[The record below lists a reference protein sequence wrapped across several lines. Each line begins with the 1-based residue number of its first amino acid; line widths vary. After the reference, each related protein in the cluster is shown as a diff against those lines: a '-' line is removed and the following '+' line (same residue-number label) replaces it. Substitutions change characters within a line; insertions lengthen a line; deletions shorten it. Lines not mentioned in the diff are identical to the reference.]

1 MCKNFIFFLFSCYF
15 ILCGQKSTAQGSG
28 LLIQQYGKSN
38 LDEFGLR
45 KWNYDAHLLLNRFNT
60 TDRETKGKIGFSA
73 GGSVRYNFKKSYG
86 LRTGI
91 DIHSIN
97 YAYDLANDTSKD
109 QLLFLSIPL
118 TGRLYPVKRVTL
130 ELGLVYNFLL
140 KTKGDPPTN
149 LEEFPVTY
157 PEGTFSNSF
166 GVLAAVHYTFWK
178 RFSASIQY
186 QFQKNNT
193 NPVQRETN
201 GFAGFML
208 GFHYTFLTPK
218 IPVN

>member
-1 MCKNFIFFLFSCYF
+1 MLGFCILFWTNSR
-15 ILCGQKSTAQGSG
+15 AQGSG

-38 LDEFGLR
+38 VDEIGLR
-45 KWNYDAHLLLNRFNT
+45 KWNFDAHLFLNRFNT
-60 TDRETKGKIGFSA
+60 KDRETKGKISRSA

-97 YAYDLANDTSKD
+97 YAYNLAYDTSKD

-166 GVLAAVHYTFWK
+166 GVLAAAHYTFWK

-208 GFHYTFLTPK
+208 GVHYTFLTPK

>member
-1 MCKNFIFFLFSCYF
+1 MLGFCILFWTNSR
-15 ILCGQKSTAQGSG
+15 AQGSG

-38 LDEFGLR
+38 VDEIGLR
-45 KWNYDAHLLLNRFNT
+45 KWNFDAHLFLNRFNT
-60 TDRETKGKIGFSA
+60 TDRETKGKISRSA

-97 YAYDLANDTSKD
+97 YAYNLANDTSKD
-109 QLLFLSIPL
+109 QLLFLSIPM
-118 TGRLYPVKRVTL
+118 TGRLYPAKRVTL

-140 KTKGDPPTN
+140 QSKGDPPTN
-149 LEEFPVTY
+149 LEEFPVAY
-157 PEGTFSNSF
+157 LDDTFSNSF
-166 GVLAAVHYTFWK
+166 GVLAAAHYTFWK
-178 RFSASIQY
+178 RFSASLQY

-201 GFAGFML
+201 GFAGLML
-208 GFHYTFLTPK
+208 GVHYTFLTNK
-218 IPVN
+218 IPPN

>member
-1 MCKNFIFFLFSCYF
+1 MLGFCILFWTNSR
-15 ILCGQKSTAQGSG
+15 AQGSG

-38 LDEFGLR
+38 VDEIGLR
-45 KWNYDAHLLLNRFNT
+45 KWNFDAHLFLNRFNT
-60 TDRETKGKIGFSA
+60 TDRETKGKISLSA

-97 YAYDLANDTSKD
+97 YAYNLANDTSKD

-118 TGRLYPVKRVTL
+118 TGRLYPAKRVTL

-140 KTKGDPPTN
+140 QSKGDPPTN
-149 LEEFPVTY
+149 LEEFPVAY
-157 PEGTFSNSF
+157 PDDTFSNSF
-166 GVLAAVHYTFWK
+166 GVLAAAHYTFWK
-178 RFSASIQY
+178 RFSASLQY

-201 GFAGFML
+201 GFAGLML
-208 GFHYTFLTPK
+208 GVHYTFLTNK
-218 IPVN
+218 IPPN

>member
-1 MCKNFIFFLFSCYF
+1 MLGFCILFWTNSR
-15 ILCGQKSTAQGSG
+15 AQGNG

-38 LDEFGLR
+38 VDEIGLR
-45 KWNYDAHLLLNRFNT
+45 KWNFDAHLLLNRFNT
-60 TDRETKGKIGFSA
+60 TDRETKGKISRSA

-97 YAYDLANDTSKD
+97 YAYNLANDTSKD

-140 KTKGDPPTN
+140 QSKGDPPTN
-149 LEEFPVTY
+149 LEEFPVAY
-157 PEGTFSNSF
+157 PNDTFSNSF
-166 GVLAAVHYTFWK
+166 GVLAAAHYTFWK
-178 RFSASIQY
+178 RFSASLQY

-201 GFAGFML
+201 GFAGLML
-208 GFHYTFLTPK
+208 GVHYTFLTNK
-218 IPVN
+218 IPPN

>member
-1 MCKNFIFFLFSCYF
+1 MLGFCILFWTNSR
-15 ILCGQKSTAQGSG
+15 AQGNG

-38 LDEFGLR
+38 VDEIGLR
-45 KWNYDAHLLLNRFNT
+45 KWNFDAHLLLNRFNT
-60 TDRETKGKIGFSA
+60 TDRETKGKISRSA

-97 YAYDLANDTSKD
+97 YAYNLANDTSKD
-109 QLLFLSIPL
+109 QLLFLSIPI
-118 TGRLYPVKRVTL
+118 TGRLYPAKRVTL

-140 KTKGDPPTN
+140 QSKGDPPTN
-149 LEEFPVTY
+149 LEEFPVAY
-157 PEGTFSNSF
+157 PNDTFSNSF
-166 GVLAAVHYTFWK
+166 GVLAAAHYTFWK
-178 RFSASIQY
+178 RFSASLQY

-201 GFAGFML
+201 GFAGLML
-208 GFHYTFLTPK
+208 GVHYTFLTNK
-218 IPVN
+218 IPPN

>member
-1 MCKNFIFFLFSCYF
+1 MLGFCILFWTNSR
-15 ILCGQKSTAQGSG
+15 AQGSG

-38 LDEFGLR
+38 VDEIGLR
-45 KWNYDAHLLLNRFNT
+45 KWNFDAHLFLNRFNT
-60 TDRETKGKIGFSA
+60 TDRETKGKISQSA

-97 YAYDLANDTSKD
+97 YAYNLANDTSKD
-109 QLLFLSIPL
+109 QLLFLSIPM
-118 TGRLYPVKRVTL
+118 TGRLYPAKRVTL

-140 KTKGDPPTN
+140 QSKGDPPTN
-149 LEEFPVTY
+149 LEEFPVAY
-157 PEGTFSNSF
+157 PDDTFSNSF
-166 GVLAAVHYTFWK
+166 GVLAAAHYTFWK
-178 RFSASIQY
+178 RFSASLQY

-201 GFAGFML
+201 GFAGLML
-208 GFHYTFLTPK
+208 GVHYTFLTNK
-218 IPVN
+218 IPPN

>member
-1 MCKNFIFFLFSCYF
+1 MLGFCILFWTNSR
-15 ILCGQKSTAQGSG
+15 AQGSG

-38 LDEFGLR
+38 VDEIGLR
-45 KWNYDAHLLLNRFNT
+45 KWNFDAHLFLNRFNT
-60 TDRETKGKIGFSA
+60 TDRETKGKISLSA

-97 YAYDLANDTSKD
+97 YAYNLANDTSKD

-140 KTKGDPPTN
+140 QSKGDPPTN
-149 LEEFPVTY
+149 LEEFPVAY
-157 PEGTFSNSF
+157 PDDTFSNSF
-166 GVLAAVHYTFWK
+166 GVLAAAHYTFWK
-178 RFSASIQY
+178 RFSASLQY

-201 GFAGFML
+201 GFAGLML
-208 GFHYTFLTPK
+208 GVHYTFLTNK
-218 IPVN
+218 IPPN

>member
-1 MCKNFIFFLFSCYF
+1 MFKNFIFFLFSSCF
-15 ILCGQKSTAQGSG
+15 ILCVQKSSAQGSG

-38 LDEFGLR
+38 VDEIGLR

-60 TDRETKGKIGFSA
+60 TDRETNGKIGFST
-73 GGSVRYNFKKSYG
+73 GGSVRYNFRKSYG
-86 LRTGI
+86 LRSGI

-118 TGRLYPVKRVTL
+118 TGQLYPVKRVKL

-140 KTKGDPPTN
+140 KTKGDPPIN

-157 PEGTFSNSF
+157 PDGTFKNSY
-166 GVLAAVHYTFWK
+166 GVLAAAHYTFWK
-178 RFSASIQY
+178 RFSASFQY
-186 QFQKNNT
+186 KFQKNNT

-208 GFHYTFLTPK
+208 GVHYTFLTPK
-218 IPVN
+218 IPIN

>member
-1 MCKNFIFFLFSCYF
+1 MLGFCILFWTNSR
-15 ILCGQKSTAQGSG
+15 AQGSG

-38 LDEFGLR
+38 VDEIGLR
-45 KWNYDAHLLLNRFNT
+45 KWNFDAHLFLNRFNT
-60 TDRETKGKIGFSA
+60 KDRETKGKISRSA

-97 YAYDLANDTSKD
+97 YAYNLAYDTSKD
-109 QLLFLSIPL
+109 QLLFLSIPI
-118 TGRLYPVKRVTL
+118 TGRLYPAKRITL

-140 KTKGDPPTN
+140 QSKGDPPTN
-149 LEEFPVTY
+149 LEEFPVAY
-157 PEGTFSNSF
+157 PDDTFSNSF
-166 GVLAAVHYTFWK
+166 GVLAAAHYTFWK
-178 RFSASIQY
+178 RFSASLQY

-201 GFAGFML
+201 GFAGLML
-208 GFHYTFLTPK
+208 GVHYTFLTNK
-218 IPVN
+218 IPPN

>member
-1 MCKNFIFFLFSCYF
+1 MDKKLIFYLLGFCILFWTNSR
-15 ILCGQKSTAQGSG
+15 AQGSG

-38 LDEFGLR
+38 VDEIGLR
-45 KWNYDAHLLLNRFNT
+45 KWNFDAHLFLNRFNT
-60 TDRETKGKIGFSA
+60 TDRETKGKISRSA

-97 YAYDLANDTSKD
+97 YAYNLANDTSKD

-140 KTKGDPPTN
+140 QSKGDPPTN
-149 LEEFPVTY
+149 LEEFPVAY
-157 PEGTFSNSF
+157 PNDTFSNSF
-166 GVLAAVHYTFWK
+166 GVLAAAHYTFWR
-178 RFSASIQY
+178 RFSASLQY

-201 GFAGFML
+201 GFAGLML
-208 GFHYTFLTPK
+208 GVHYTFLTNK
-218 IPVN
+218 IPPN

>member
-1 MCKNFIFFLFSCYF
+1 MCKNFFFCLFSCCF
-15 ILCGQKSTAQGSG
+15 ILCGQKTSAQGSS

-38 LDEFGLR
+38 VDEFGLR

-60 TDRETKGKIGFSA
+60 ADRETKGEIGFSA
-73 GGSVRYNFKKSYG
+73 GGSVRYNFRKSYG

-91 DIHSIN
+91 DIHSVN
-97 YAYDLANDTSKD
+97 YTYNLANDTSKD

-140 KTKGDPPTN
+140 KAKGDPPTN
-149 LEEFPVTY
+149 LEEFAVTY
-157 PEGTFSNSF
+157 PDDTFSDSF

-178 RFSASIQY
+178 RFSASFQY

-201 GFAGFML
+201 SFAGFML
-208 GFHYTFLTPK
+208 GVHYTFLTPK

>member
-1 MCKNFIFFLFSCYF
+1 LLGFCILFWTNSR
-15 ILCGQKSTAQGSG
+15 AQGSG

-38 LDEFGLR
+38 VDEIGLR
-45 KWNYDAHLLLNRFNT
+45 KWNFDAHLFLNRFNT
-60 TDRETKGKIGFSA
+60 KDRETKGKISRSA

-97 YAYDLANDTSKD
+97 YAYNLAYDTSKD
-109 QLLFLSIPL
+109 QLLFLSIPI
-118 TGRLYPVKRVTL
+118 TGRLYPAKRITL

-140 KTKGDPPTN
+140 QSKGDPPTN
-149 LEEFPVTY
+149 LEEFPVAY
-157 PEGTFSNSF
+157 PDDTFSNSF
-166 GVLAAVHYTFWK
+166 GVLAAAHYTFWK
-178 RFSASIQY
+178 RFSASLQY

-201 GFAGFML
+201 GFAGLML
-208 GFHYTFLTPK
+208 GVHYTFLTNK
-218 IPVN
+218 IPPN